1 LRGDGVNFPAPPVE
15 DGGEKTGE
23 RCARRRPGYGTL
35 GRMARRPR
43 PRTLAIDCGGTG
55 LKAALLDPDGTMST
69 ERVRVRTP
77 YPCPPELFVRTL
89 VELVADLP
97 AYDRVSVGMPGMLR
111 HGRVLATPHYVTEA
125 GPFTRRRPD
134 LVTAWSG
141 FHVAEALAAAFI
153 APTRVVNDAEV
164 QGLAVIHGLGLEV
177 LLTVGTGLGC
187 AVFDDGRLLPHFE
200 LSQHPFRSGQ
210 TYDEQL
216 GNLARKRVGNARWN
230 KRVLRAIRTLRPVFC
245 FDRLYL
251 GGGNGRH
258 LKAKLPTDVQ
268 IVPNTSGLVGGVRLW
283 AHDEV
288 A

>member
-1 LRGDGVNFPAPPVE
+1 MP
-15 DGGEKTGE
+15 
-23 RCARRRPGYGTL
+23 
-35 GRMARRPR
+35 RRPR

-55 LKAALLDPDGTMST
+55 LKAAVLDPDGTMAT

-111 HGRVLATPHYVTEA
+111 HGRVLATPHYVTES
-125 GPFTRRRPD
+125 GPFTPRRPD
-134 LVTAWSG
+134 LVEAWSG
-141 FHVAEALAAAFI
+141 FHVAEALAAALD

-164 QGLAVIHGLGLEV
+164 QGFAVISATGFEV

-187 AVFDDGRLLPHFE
+187 AVFDEGRLLPHFE
-200 LSQHPFRSGQ
+200 LSHHPFRKGE
-210 TYDEQL
+210 TYDQHL
-216 GNLARKRVGNARWN
+216 GNHARKRVGDARWSR
-230 KRVLRAIRTLRPVFC
+230 RVERTIRTLRPVFH

-251 GGGNGRH
+251 GGGNTKH
-258 LKAKLPTDVQ
+258 LTGVALPDDVQ
-268 IVPNTSGLVGGVRLW
+268 IVPNTSGLLGGVRLW
-283 AHDEV
+283 AHDET